1 MAVTAHTVS
10 CYTASWTKTG
20 SSPTISG
27 KSVRETAKSQGCSVA
42 QVNHVVD
49 AAIDDQLRKRSLC
62 LELERL
68 DQLMEVFYRKAV
80 RDADVQSGLLVA
92 KLIERRSVMLGLNA
106 PAPMTVQ
113 LLEPATPK
121 PTTIDRIEQA
131 IAALK
136 IPSAKD
142 PEDPTTH

>member
-1 MAVTAHTVS
+1 MDEDRIIAER
-10 CYTASWTKTG
+10 
-20 SSPTISG
+20 ISG
-27 KSVRETAKSQGCSVA
+27 KSVRAIAKSQGVSAA

-49 AAIDDQLRKRSLC
+49 AWAEEAIDDQLRKRSLC

-106 PAPMTVQ
+106 PAPMTLQ
-113 LLEPATPK
+113 LIEPTTPK
-121 PTTIDRIEQA
+121 PTTTDRIEQA
-131 IAALK
+131 IRDLLDRPK
-136 IPSAKD
+136 ND